1 MFEDIRTFMSDE
13 TGATA
18 IEYTMIAAFI
28 AIAIVAVLPLIGT
41 NLRDRFQAVYNALAN

>member
-1 MFEDIRTFMSDE
+1 MFEDRKNFMSDE

-41 NLRDRFQAVYNALAN
+41 NLRDRFQTVVDALMN